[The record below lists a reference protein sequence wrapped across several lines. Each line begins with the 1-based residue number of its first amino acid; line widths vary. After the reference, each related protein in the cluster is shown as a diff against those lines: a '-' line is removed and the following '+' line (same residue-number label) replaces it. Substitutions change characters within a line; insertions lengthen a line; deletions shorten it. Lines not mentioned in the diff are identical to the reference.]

1 MADPLRY
8 IEGLNETTDPA
19 SADWLW
25 IVDASAEAADK
36 DRKVSAGLVPWTNSP
51 STFTSTVAV
60 APATPVA
67 GAMLGLDMPVGAL
80 ATQRALRWRLGTEIR
95 GYIQTDIANNLM
107 AFSSFDNGAGAGP
120 NIALGSNNNA
130 STPAASY
137 LQLAA
142 NTGTGRR
149 IWPDATGM
157 LRIGTS
163 IPTNAN
169 DTSGTIVGTQTSSL
183 DAKDVTGAP
192 LSVDAVL
199 EHIAEAAAA
208 VRRFTYKSGAYNG
221 EEFSGLV
228 VDYAPRYGMD
238 RDAEHPHGKSLNVI
252 TAIGDLMIAVD
263 YLAGRVAALEAY
275 NAR

>member
-19 SADWLW
+19 SGDWLW
-25 IVDASAEAADK
+25 IVDVSAGASDK
-36 DRKVSAGLVPWTNSP
+36 DRKVSGGLVPWTNTP
-51 STFTSTVAV
+51 STFARQINVS
-60 APATPVA
+60 PASADDAAYNAIMPA
-67 GAMLGLDMPVGAL
+67 GTTERV
-80 ATQRALRWRLGTEIR
+80 LRWQYDGTLR
-95 GYIQTDIANNLM
+95 GYINT
-107 AFSSFDNGAGAGP
+107 FSNDNSLSLLSFDNGTGAGP
-120 NIALGSNNNA
+120 NIALGSNNNV

-137 LQLAA
+137 LQLAS
-142 NTGTGRR
+142 NNGTARR